1 MKTPFTIR
9 VVLRLVSV
17 LFGVMVLAACTTP
30 ESSPAPA
37 NPNDSSNPSAIDEGN
52 AQAPVDEE
60 ENVPYDEIENELSF
74 SAGNDTKI
82 LSAQAVTAPFDATY
96 IVPEGMDVLAND
108 HSLTFTNTPDL
119 PYHLQVSVRT
129 ESLPS
134 DFDLAQQ
141 RDYTSLSLRS
151 TIHEPSD
158 IDLERFPELPFDY
171 YYTIQTTNETIH
183 RLVRFDEQAEH
194 MYIATLNTPESREED
209 PNAYAEVVSLF
220 HAILSS
226 ANDQED
232 EVEVEADTDALLD
245 KLQDR
250 SSYDENDQ
258 TFEKEQTVFTAL
270 YEDEEFAFSVD
281 HFTLFNTFS
290 IYLPEGYQ
298 KRSLGEHSYSFTNRE
313 DADFQPITLII
324 GLTHP
329 DIPLDLHISALR
341 SANEEL
347 SAEAY
352 PMFDF
357 FDYVFVEMNEDDTFK
372 SATLIKE
379 REDQRIFE
387 ASIRTSEEYLDELTF
402 IKLMTALLEVED
414 LVEEVPVK

>member
-1 MKTPFTIR
+1 MKTPFTVR
-9 VVLRLVSV
+9 AQLRLVSV
-17 LFGVMVLAACTTP
+17 LFGVMMLAACTTP

-37 NPNDSSNPSAIDEGN
+37 NPDDSSNTSPIDEGN
-52 AQAPVDEE
+52 PQAPVEE
-60 ENVPYDEIENELSF
+60 EDVPYDEMENELSF
-74 SAGNDTKI
+74 SAGNETKI

-108 HSLTFTNTPDL
+108 DSLTFTDTPDL

-134 DFDLAQQ
+134 DFDLARQ

-151 TIHEPSD
+151 NVNEPSD
-158 IDLERFPELPFDY
+158 IDLERFPELLFDY
-171 YYTIQTTNETIH
+171 YYTIETTNETIH
-183 RLVRFDEQAEH
+183 RLVHFDEQADH
-194 MYIATLNTPESREED
+194 MYIATLNTPESRQED
-209 PNAYAEVVSLF
+209 PNSYAEVVSLF

-226 ANDQED
+226 ANDE
-232 EVEVEADTDALLD
+232 EIEVEADTDSLLD

-250 SSYDENDQ
+250 SSYYDEENQ
-258 TFEKEQTVFTAL
+258 AHEKERSVFTAL
-270 YEDEEFAFSVD
+270 YEDDEYAFSVE
-281 HFTLFNTFS
+281 HFTLFHTFS

-313 DADFQPITLII
+313 DEDFQPITLII

-347 SAEAY
+347 SAEEY

-357 FDYVFVEMNEDDTFK
+357 FDYVFVEMNDDDTFK

-387 ASIRTSEEYLDELTF
+387 ASIRTSQEYLDELTF
-402 IKLMTALLEVED
+402 IKLMTALLEVDD